1 MKPGFWWRAQ
11 NNCVDSTK
19 LLLLNDRAF
28 RNWFNLMCVASSNEG
43 ILPDIKHVA
52 VHLRLTPGRAAVA
65 IAELVAAGLFD
76 KREDERYEPH
86 EWDEWQFKSDKTGAE
101 RVQRYR
107 ERRRSLGLNPTSDY
121 SMFYASLVSR
131 DGEACVYCIETTKR
145 LVVDHMTPIIAGGND
160 DLDNLALACK
170 RCNSGKGGRTPE
182 QARMTIRIVSAEA
195 ALARYRSRV
204 TVNSE
209 HQKTEYR
216 IKTTTVSEDRA
227 KGLGNGNALASP
239 ELEASIGRWKR

>member
-1 MKPGFWWRAQ
+1 VKPGNWWRAQ

-19 LLLLNDRAF
+19 LLLLGDKAF
-28 RNWFNLMCVASSNEG
+28 RNWFNLMCVASSNG
-43 ILPDIKHVA
+43 GVLPDIKHVA
-52 VHLRLTPGRAAVA
+52 VHLRMTPPRAAAA

-76 KREDERYEPH
+76 KREDGLYEPH

-107 ERRRSLGLNPTSDY
+107 ERRRSMGLNTTSDY

-131 DGEACVYCIETTKR
+131 DGEACVYCVETTKR

-182 QARMTIRIVSAEA
+182 QARMMIRIVSAEA

-209 HQKTEYR
+209 HQKTENR
-216 IKTTTVSEDRA
+216 KISSTVSVERGLA
-227 KGLGNGNALASP
+227 KGNLTLSPAALAGIS
-239 ELEASIGRWKR
+239 GRKQ